1 MPKYQT
7 QLFNAAQADFRHSI
21 EFAKRRLRDLKA
33 NRRKLNAIGAALNVA
48 LNGESDDARV
58 TYSGPDSVYITMDK
72 LESLKCHRLE
82 MVLNGIIN
90 LPDAVATDTRDWPN
104 SLNRDYH
111 FTVADIRVT
120 VAAYVREDSP
130 TCRKVLIKTEMKPQD
145 VYEIRC
151 D

>member
-7 QLFNAAQADFRHSI
+7 QLFNAAQADFRNSI

-48 LNGESDDARV
+48 LNGETDDVNV
-58 TYSGPDSVYITMDK
+58 TYNGPESVYVTMDR
-72 LESLKCHRLE
+72 LESLKCQRLE

-90 LPDAVATDTRDWPN
+90 LPDAKATYTNDWPD

-111 FTVADIRVT
+111 FTVAGVNVT
-120 VAAYVREDSP
+120 VAAYVRENSP
-130 TCRKVLIKTEMKPQD
+130 TCRKVLIKTEMKQQD

>member
-7 QLFNAAQADFRHSI
+7 QLFGAAQADLRYSVA
-21 EFAKRRLRDLKA
+21 FAKRRLRDLKA
-33 NRRKLNAIGAALNVA
+33 NRRKLNAIGSAIGTA
-48 LNGESDDARV
+48 LNGDTTDVHV

-72 LESLKCHRLE
+72 LESLKCQRLE

-90 LPDAVATDTRDWPN
+90 LPDAVATDTRDWPS

-111 FTVADIRVT
+111 FKVADIRVT

-130 TCRKVLIKTEMKPQD
+130 TCRKVLVKTELKPQD

>member
-7 QLFNAAQADFRHSI
+7 QLFSAAQAGLRNDI
-21 EFAKRRLRDLKA
+21 AYAKRRLRDLKA

-48 LNGESDDARV
+48 LNGETDDVRV
-58 TYSGPDSVYITMDK
+58 SYTGPNAVYVTMDQ
-72 LESLKCHRLE
+72 LESLKCQRLE
-82 MVLNGIIN
+82 MVLNGIMN
-90 LPDAVATDTRDWPN
+90 LPDARVKGTSDWPN

-111 FTVADIRVT
+111 FRVADISVT
-120 VAAYVREDSP
+120 VAAYVRDDSP
-130 TCRKVLIKTEMKPQD
+130 TCRKVLVRTEMQPQN

>member
-7 QLFNAAQADFRHSI
+7 QLFNTAQADFRHGI

-33 NRRKLNAIGAALNVA
+33 NRRKLNAIGSAIGVA
-48 LNGESDDARV
+48 LNGDTTNVHV
-58 TYSGPDSVYITMDK
+58 TYSGPDSVYITMYE
-72 LESLKCHRLE
+72 LESLKCQRLE

-90 LPDAVATDTRDWPN
+90 LPEAVAKYTSDWPN

-111 FTVADIRVT
+111 FTVADVRVT

-130 TCRKVLIKTEMKPQD
+130 TCRKVLVKTELKPQD

>member
-7 QLFNAAQADFRHSI
+7 QLFNAAQADFRNSI
-21 EFAKRRLRDLKA
+21 EFAKRRLRNLKA

-48 LNGESDDARV
+48 LNGETEDVQV
-58 TYSGPDSVYITMDK
+58 TYNGPNSVHVTMDQ
-72 LESLKCHRLE
+72 LESLKCQRLE
-82 MVLNGIIN
+82 MVLNGIMN
-90 LPDAVATDTRDWPN
+90 LPDAKVKGTSDWPN

-111 FTVADIRVT
+111 FQVADIIVT

-130 TCRKVLIKTEMKPQD
+130 TCRKVLVKTEMQPQN

>member
-7 QLFNAAQADFRHSI
+7 QLFNAA
-21 EFAKRRLRDLKA
+21 LRDHRESITFTKRKLRELKA
-33 NRRKLNAIGAALNVA
+33 NRRKLNAIGSAIGAALNGDTTDV
-48 LNGESDDARV
+48 NV
-58 TYSGPDSVYITMDK
+58 TYPSANSVHVTMDQ
-72 LESLKCHRLE
+72 LESLKCQRLE

-90 LPDAVATDTRDWPN
+90 LPDAVVGHTSDWPG

-120 VAAYVREDSP
+120 VAAYVRSDSP
-130 TCRKVLIKTEMKPQD
+130 TCRKVLVKTETIQSP

>member
-7 QLFNAAQADFRHSI
+7 QLFNAAQADFRSSI

-48 LNGESDDARV
+48 LNGESDDVRV

-72 LESLKCHRLE
+72 LESLKCYRLE

-90 LPDAVATDTRDWPN
+90 LPDAKATYTNDWPN

>member
-7 QLFNAAQADFRHSI
+7 QLFNAAQTDLRYSI

-48 LNGESDDARV
+48 LNGETDGVQV
-58 TYSGPDSVYITMDK
+58 TYNGPNSVYVTMDK
-72 LESLKCHRLE
+72 LESLKCQRLE
-82 MVLNGIIN
+82 MVLNGIMN
-90 LPDAVATDTRDWPN
+90 LPDAEVRGTSDWPN

-111 FTVADIRVT
+111 FLVADIIVT

-130 TCRKVLIKTEMKPQD
+130 TCRKVLVKTELKPQD
-145 VYEIRC
+145 IYEIRC

>member
-7 QLFNAAQADFRHSI
+7 QLFNAAQADLRRGV
-21 EFAKRRLRDLKA
+21 EFAKQRLRELKA
-33 NRRKLNAIGAALNVA
+33 NRRKLSAIGTALNVA
-48 LNGESDDARV
+48 LNGETDDVHV
-58 TYSGPDSVYITMDK
+58 TYNGPSSVYVMMDQ
-72 LESLKCHRLE
+72 LESLKCQRLE
-82 MVLNGIIN
+82 MVLNGIMN
-90 LPDAVATDTRDWPN
+90 LPDAEVKGTSDWPN

-111 FTVADIRVT
+111 FRVADISVT

-130 TCRKVLIKTEMKPQD
+130 TCRKVLVKTELKPQD